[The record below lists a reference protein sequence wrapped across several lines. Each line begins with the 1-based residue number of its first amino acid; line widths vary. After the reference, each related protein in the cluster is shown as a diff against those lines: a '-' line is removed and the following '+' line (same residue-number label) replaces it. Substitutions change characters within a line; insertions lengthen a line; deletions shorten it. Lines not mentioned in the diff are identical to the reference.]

1 MVFYNNVYEG
11 LRLNMRDLSRSIS
24 LILILV
30 MSGIFL
36 ISNLAVAKGGDFIVP
51 VKVVGAE
58 VVETKASI
66 AIAHQKTAHKSDRLC
81 DDICGV
87 LTPESCV
94 KHCELSHAVSICLP
108 TLSNVVALAR
118 NLFFYRD
125 ITPDQP
131 QLVEL
136 KPPQFHLV

>member
-30 MSGIFL
+30 MSGMFL
-36 ISNLAVAKGGDFIVP
+36 ISNLAVAKGVDFLVP

-58 VVETKASI
+58 VVETKAS
-66 AIAHQKTAHKSDRLC
+66 IAHQKTAHKSDRLC

-87 LTPESCV
+87 MTPESCV
-94 KHCELSHAVSICLP
+94 KHCELSHAVSIYLP
-108 TLSNVVALAR
+108 TLSNVMVLAR

>member
-1 MVFYNNVYEG
+1 MVFYSNVYEG

-24 LILILV
+24 LMLIL
-30 MSGIFL
+30 MMGGMFL
-36 ISNLAVAKGGDFIVP
+36 ISNLAEAKGGDFLVP
-51 VKVVGAE
+51 VEVVGVD
-58 VVETKASI
+58 VVETKAVI
-66 AIAHQKTAHKSDRLC
+66 VHHETARKSDRLC
-81 DDICGV
+81 GDICGV
-87 LTPESCV
+87 MTPESCV
-94 KHCELSHAVSICLP
+94 KHCELSHAVSICLS
-108 TLSNVVALAR
+108 TLSNVVVLAR

>member
-30 MSGIFL
+30 MSGMFL
-36 ISNLAVAKGGDFIVP
+36 ISNLAVAKGGDFLVPNNVIVTE
-51 VKVVGAE
+51 A
-58 VVETKASI
+58 VETQDSI
-66 AIAHQKTAHKSDRLC
+66 KHQSVTLQSERLC
-81 DDICGV
+81 DDICSV
-87 LTPESCV
+87 MAPENCV
-94 KHCELSHAVSICLP
+94 QHCELSHGVSIYLP
-108 TLSNVVALAR
+108 TLSSAIPRAN
-118 NLFFYRD
+118 NLFFYSD